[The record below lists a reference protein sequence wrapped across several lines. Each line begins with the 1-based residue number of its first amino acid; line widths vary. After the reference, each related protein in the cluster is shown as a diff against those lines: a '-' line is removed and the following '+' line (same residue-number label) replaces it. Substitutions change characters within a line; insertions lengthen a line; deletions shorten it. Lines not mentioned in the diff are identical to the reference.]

1 MDLEVAGSS
10 PVAHPISKINMTT
23 MPIDWVG
30 EKPEDADDWERI
42 VAERA
47 KQIPGG
53 SSVRLRHAE
62 GGWLVEAAR
71 KTSGDPVDFRW
82 HITEALAK
90 AGKPVIGVDTLQGGF
105 PLSPEREAVI
115 RASVKR
121 AQEATPDPG
130 TLWNKYDVQVVAD
143 LLAEIDRLRGKVQL
157 AGLARDLAGRAA
169 SALTDACDD
178 AKPRSARFRKA

>member
-10 PVAHPISKINMTT
+10 PVAHPISKTNMTT
-23 MPIDWVG
+23 IPIDWVG
-30 EKPEDADDWERI
+30 DKPEDADDWERI
-42 VAERA
+42 IAERA
-47 KQIPGG
+47 NAIQG
-53 SSVRLRHAE
+53 SGSVRMRQTEA
-62 GGWLVEAAR
+62 GWFVEAAR
-71 KTSGDPVDFRW
+71 MIRGGPFDFRW

-115 RASVKR
+115 RASVK
-121 AQEATPDPG
+121 EALETMPDAETRG
-130 TLWNKYDVQVVAD
+130 NKYDVQVVAD